1 MITEVSGC
9 LFRSE
14 AQALVN
20 TVNCVGPMGRGI
32 ALAFKQRYPD
42 MYHAYRSV
50 VLAKAA
56 PSGPGRC
63 QRGLLRPGM
72 ILPYTGAD
80 KLILNFAVKDHWRNL
95 SSHAWVENC
104 LARFVANYERLG
116 VTSVALPRLG
126 AENGWIPWEP
136 TYELIYRYL
145 GDLPIAVELVH
156 FDPAASVNSP
166 VWV

>member
-1 MITEVSGC
+1 MITEVRGC
-9 LFRSE
+9 LFRSD
-14 AQALVN
+14 ARALVN
-20 TVNCVGPMGRGI
+20 TVNCVAPMGRGI
-32 ALAFKQRYPD
+32 ALAFKQRYPE
-42 MYHAYRSV
+42 MYAAYRS
-50 VLAKAA
+50 A
-56 PSGPGRC
+56 C

-72 ILPYTGAD
+72 ILPYAGAV
-80 KLILNFAVKDHWRNL
+80 KLILNFAVKDHWRNP
-95 SSHAWVENC
+95 SSHAWVEDC
-104 LARFVANYERLG
+104 LKRFVANYERLG

-166 VWV
+166 VRV